1 MKRKIIKGLILIW
14 LLMPM
19 CCVAQKTK
27 LKKCSMTV
35 YYSNVDFYH
44 NGVEYDVPVYYDDD
58 DNEVKHGAFNV
69 VDNFSKNGEVL
80 TYKASG
86 NYINRKLHGS
96 VTLEKNEK
104 IPSRKLSVQIKGT
117 VNYENGVPNG
127 KWTFSEIETLGSKKG
142 TKSCTM
148 VFKNGYLVSYNNND
162 NYNFTLN
169 ENLNLTG
176 KIDGIEYEKGI
187 NMTYFV
193 RKTGSDGELEE
204 NQKMLL
210 KDFLSG
216 KTTKEDLMNEGYIF
230 ELERAPIISSD
241 LTGYFG
247 ELQIGEF
254 SKDPYERIMPQFAGD
269 YVELTLERIS
279 YPQKLKRV
287 NIISTDEVIKKLE
300 AIDFYK
306 FNFRTFYCDE
316 FEFGFDFS
324 RNNMKYYRGNYDE
337 FYYTDETKAKIIEY
351 IEERRLEILKA
362 KATKS
367 LEELFNRSKDYKVE
381 ILSSFYPIMN
391 HEILDIESTDNG
403 LTVKCKLNKFISKKE
418 GYETYKTEVFF
429 DKNGNMQSSSFNFK
443 EAVKV
448 ENDWDK
454 IRSLNSQIETN
465 KAKILGEKE
474 NSLSDIKSAYTG
486 YHKSC
491 NLKVGDNTSDYISR
505 LESFVK
511 VQNQCLEF
519 IELRKKI
526 NANDVSISRNK
537 TTHKNIVKLY
547 DTYFKAVDLTWNL
560 DEKVKDKLAEVIAT
574 QDRLIQIL
582 SSEYA
587 LLLDVT
593 IVEEKIVD
601 LQSMFDCFATID
613 LRKQRN
619 ENNGAI
625 MQQAGQ
631 CKNIAKLYDT
641 YFKETNLSWTSVAG
655 AKDVLV
661 EIIAGQEQLKSVLS
675 TEKASLLETAIVE
688 EKISDF
694 KSVLQCIDAI
704 DLRKQRN
711 ENNAAIM
718 AQAKQCKNIVK
729 IYAAYFKKLDFTWVS
744 ADASKA
750 KFEEVIAN
758 QNIIRK
764 ALESSN
770 AVELDTAVKKEKIKD
785 IQALVDRLK

>member
-1 MKRKIIKGLILIW
+1 MKEFVFLID
-14 LLMPM
+14 
-19 CCVAQKTK
+19 
-27 LKKCSMTV
+27 LKWQ
-35 YYSNVDFYH
+35 F
-44 NGVEYDVPVYYDDD
+44 EY
-58 DNEVKHGAFNV
+58 
-69 VDNFSKNGEVL
+69 SKNCEADIL
-80 TYKASG
+80 TAFCPVI
-86 NYINRKLHGS
+86 NY
-96 VTLEKNEK
+96 
-104 IPSRKLSVQIKGT
+104 
-117 VNYENGVPNG
+117 
-127 KWTFSEIETLGSKKG
+127 
-142 TKSCTM
+142 
-148 VFKNGYLVSYNNND
+148 
-162 NYNFTLN
+162 
-169 ENLNLTG
+169 
-176 KIDGIEYEKGI
+176 
-187 NMTYFV
+187 
-193 RKTGSDGELEE
+193 
-204 NQKMLL
+204 
-210 KDFLSG
+210 
-216 KTTKEDLMNEGYIF
+216 
-230 ELERAPIISSD
+230 
-241 LTGYFG
+241 
-247 ELQIGEF
+247 
-254 SKDPYERIMPQFAGD
+254 
-269 YVELTLERIS
+269 
-279 YPQKLKRV
+279 
-287 NIISTDEVIKKLE
+287 
-300 AIDFYK
+300 
-306 FNFRTFYCDE
+306 
-316 FEFGFDFS
+316 
-324 RNNMKYYRGNYDE
+324 
-337 FYYTDETKAKIIEY
+337 
-351 IEERRLEILKA
+351 
-362 KATKS
+362 
-367 LEELFNRSKDYKVE
+367 
-381 ILSSFYPIMN
+381 
-391 HEILDIESTDNG
+391 EILDIESSENG
-403 LTVKCKLNKFISKKE
+403 FIAKCKLNKFISETE
-418 GYETYKTEVFF
+418 GYETYKTEAYF
-429 DKNGNMQSSSFNFK
+429 DEEGNIQSGSFNK
-443 EAVKV
+443 EQSVRV

-454 IRSLNSQIETN
+454 IRNLRPQIETN
-465 KAKILGEKE
+465 TIKLNGEKDKF
-474 NSLSDIKSAYTG
+474 LSDVVSAYLK
-486 YHKSC
+486 YHKSY
-491 NLKVGDNTSDYISR
+491 NFEVGDNTRDCISR

-511 VQNQCLEF
+511 VQNQCFEF

-547 DTYFKAVDLTWNL
+547 DTYFKAVDFTWNS

-582 SSEYA
+582 SSAYA

-641 YFKETNLSWTSVAG
+641 YFKETNLSWTSVTG

-694 KSVLQCIDAI
+694 KSVLQCIEVL

-785 IQALVDRLK
+785 IQALVDQLK

>member
-35 YYSNVDFYH
+35 YYSNMDFYH

-69 VDNFSKNGEVL
+69 VDNFSKNGVVL

-104 IPSRKLSVQIKGT
+104 IPSRKVSVQIKGT

-127 KWTFSEIETLGSKKG
+127 KWTFSEIGTLGSKKE

-193 RKTGSDGELEE
+193 RKTGSNGELEE

-254 SKDPYERIMPQFAGD
+254 SEDPYERIMPQFAGD

-287 NIISTDEVIKKLE
+287 NIISIDEVIKKLE

-337 FYYTDETKAKIIEY
+337 YYYTDETKAKIIEY

-403 LTVKCKLNKFISKKE
+403 LIVKCKLNKFISKKE

-474 NSLSDIKSAYTG
+474 DFLSDIKSAYTG

-491 NLKVGDNTSDYISR
+491 NLKVGDNTNDCITR
-505 LESFVK
+505 LESLVK

-519 IELRKKI
+519 IEFRRQI
-526 NANDVSISRNK
+526 NTNDVEILAFASS
-537 TTHKNIVKLY
+537 KNVVNLY
-547 DTYFKAVDLTWNL
+547 SKYFKSRDITWTSV
-560 DEKVKDKLAEVIAT
+560 EIAKDKLHEVIVT
-574 QDRLIQIL
+574 QEIIKQNL
-582 SSEYA
+582 STEYA
-587 LLLDVT
+587 VT
-593 IVEEKIVD
+593 WDLAVAEEKIYD
-601 LQSMFDCFATID
+601 INTALRCFETIN

-619 ENNGAI
+619 DNN
-625 MQQAGQ
+625 
-631 CKNIAKLYDT
+631 T
-641 YFKETNLSWTSVAG
+641 
-655 AKDVLV
+655 
-661 EIIAGQEQLKSVLS
+661 
-675 TEKASLLETAIVE
+675 
-688 EKISDF
+688 
-694 KSVLQCIDAI
+694 
-704 DLRKQRN
+704 
-711 ENNAAIM
+711 AIM
-718 AQAKQCKNIVK
+718 AHAKQCKNIVK
-729 IYAAYFKKLDFTWVS
+729 IYAAYFKKLDFTWTS
-744 ADASKA
+744 ADTSKT

-758 QNIIRK
+758 QEIIRK
-764 ALESSN
+764 AIESAN
-770 AVELDTAVKKEKIKD
+770 ATELDNAIKKEKIKD
-785 IQALVDRLK
+785 IQTLVNRLK